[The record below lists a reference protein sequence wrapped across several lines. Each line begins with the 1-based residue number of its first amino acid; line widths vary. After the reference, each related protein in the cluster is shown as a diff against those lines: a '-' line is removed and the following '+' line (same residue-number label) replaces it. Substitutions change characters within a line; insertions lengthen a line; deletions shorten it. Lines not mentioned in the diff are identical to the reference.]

1 MILHVIDSDFVY
13 RGRLQNFK
21 SLRWEERYSEEGK
34 FTLVLDDTDK
44 NAAMVKKGCY
54 FFRTDRRTAM
64 VAVDIVRNGERS
76 TITIGGYTTMHI
88 LDRRIIKGVL
98 NVTNIEE
105 GVYRAVSQNLRGL
118 PYVSLAA
125 NKRLAESAALE
136 FEDAEMVKSIG
147 EMCKAGDL
155 GARMLLDND
164 RKTHVLEVYRGTDK
178 SYVDGTGGVVFSSEF
193 GNLATLTVEE
203 DDEIF
208 KNVAIIKGTRDDDN
222 KTTFYR
228 EVGTA
233 TGFERR
239 ELFVKANQK
248 KKDQTDAD
256 YNAYLDSE
264 GVKALQ
270 KHYEVLTFKAQ
281 ISSGAW
287 QRDYDLGDKVTCK
300 STRYGLR
307 FNTRIT
313 AFVETIEAGTQSV
326 SLTLGE
332 PTITFLQGAILKNG

>member
-1 MILHVIDSDFVY
+1 M
-13 RGRLQNFK
+13 
-21 SLRWEERYSEEGK
+21 
-34 FTLVLDDTDK
+34 
-44 NAAMVKKGCY
+44 M
-54 FFRTDRRTAM
+54 
-64 VAVDIVRNGERS
+64 AVNIVRNGERS
-76 TITIGGYTTMHI
+76 TITIGGYTTTHI
-88 LDRRIIKGVL
+88 LGRRIIKGLL
-98 NVTNIEE
+98 NVTNVEA
-105 GVYRAVSQNLRGL
+105 GVYKAVTDNLRGL
-118 PYVSLAA
+118 PYVTLSPSKGLT
-125 NKRLAESAALE
+125 EEAALE
-136 FEDAEMVKSIG
+136 FENAEMVKSLS

-155 GARMLLDND
+155 GIRTLLDNEE
-164 RKTHVLEVYRGTDK
+164 KTHVLEVYRGRDL
-178 SYVDGTGGVVFSSEF
+178 SYVDGVGGVVFSSEF

-208 KNVAIIKGTRDDDN
+208 KNVAIIMGTKNDDN

-228 EVGTA
+228 EIGDA
-233 TGFERR
+233 IGFERR
-239 ELFVKANQK
+239 ELFVKANQQ
-248 KKDQTDAD
+248 KKDQTDAE
-256 YNAYLDSE
+256 YNAYLDGE

-270 KHYEVLTFKAQ
+270 KYYSVLTFKAQ

-313 AFVETIEAGTQSV
+313 SFVEIIEAGTKSI